1 MGKKETKSSNS
12 IYGVRRERDVE
23 PPGFDSTDRS
33 GVTGERAWRE
43 VLPSEREATVREFG
57 RMGRRLSRTDCN
69 NEVEDIEG
77 RRRSEERFH
86 PAKCAGW
93 GGGLSAQA
101 YTFAGAKAEEKTG
114 LGGSK

>member
-1 MGKKETKSSNS
+1 
-12 IYGVRRERDVE
+12 VRRERDVE

-86 PAKCAGW
+86 PAERAGW
-93 GGGLSAQA
+93 RRSLSS
-101 YTFAGAKAEEKTG
+101 FEKTDRAG
-114 LGGSK
+114 EGETV